1 LFIFLFGINLII
13 AQEKA
18 EGELI
23 IHIDNNVGNANIKIE
38 VALVSPLCWDASN
51 DPNYPD
57 LHNLTTQYPGSY
69 QTTTSEITLDWEG
82 CWSYPY
88 YQHAFGLGN
97 YKVTAYQEIYGEFET
112 IDYFYID
119 YRTSDLPENFGSGDL
134 HVDFNV
140 GVGIFYYHSTQN
152 YFPTSTTIWEQKPW
166 IDSITTELE
175 PLPPD
180 DFELSASGGH
190 PYLTWNHSSNTGDYW
205 TGYKIYRDICAGGNP
220 YFTENNLIATVGK
233 YTTSYTD
240 QSYSTGHG
248 WEGYYCIKSIN
259 GSRASDF
266 TEVLEIGIDAFHK
279 TNESNH
285 REFEYQLNQNFPN
298 PFNPTTDI
306 TFSLKDN
313 SLVTLKVFDI
323 LGREVDVLINCY
335 LDSGNYSVKFD
346 GSSFESGIYFYE
358 IWTKNFRD
366 VKKLILL
373 K

>member
-1 LFIFLFGINLII
+1 MS

-18 EGELI
+18 GGELI
-23 IHIDNNVGNANIKIE
+23 IYVKNNTGGANIKIE
-38 VALVSPLCWDASN
+38 VDLISLLCWDAWKY
-51 DPNYPD
+51 YPD
-57 LHNLTTQYPGSY
+57 LHDITNLYTGSS
-69 QTTTSEITLDWEG
+69 QITNSIQELDWEA
-82 CWSYPY
+82 CWEYPG
-88 YQHAFGLGN
+88 YQFGFGLGN
-97 YKVTAYQEIYGEFET
+97 YKVTAYQEIYGEYEQQ
-112 IDYFYID
+112 DYFEID
-119 YRTSDLPENFGSGDL
+119 YRTSDLPENFTSGGSGDL
-134 HVDFNV
+134 AVDYNV
-140 GVGIFYYHSTQN
+140 GAGTFYYQDTQN
-152 YFPTSTTIWEQKPW
+152 YFPTTTSIWEQKPW
-166 IDSITTELE
+166 IDSIKDELE

-180 DFELSASGGH
+180 DFDLSSSGGH

-233 YTTSYTD
+233 YTTSYKD

-259 GSRASDF
+259 GNRGSDF

-279 TNESNH
+279 TNESNN

-323 LGREVDVLINCY
+323 LGREVDVLVNGY
-335 LDSGNYSVKFD
+335 LDLGNYSVKFD
-346 GSSFESGIYFYE
+346 GSSLESGIYFYE

-366 VKKLILL
+366 IKKLILL